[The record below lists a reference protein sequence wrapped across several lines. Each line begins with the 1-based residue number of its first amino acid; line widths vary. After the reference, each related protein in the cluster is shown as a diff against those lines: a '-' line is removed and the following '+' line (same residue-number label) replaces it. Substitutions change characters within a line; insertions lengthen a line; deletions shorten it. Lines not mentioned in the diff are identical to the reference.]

1 MTIQSMDRARTA
13 RTMPS
18 THATVPDTSASAPVV
33 ATANALA
40 LAAPANAW
48 NARPVTTQTAENAS
62 VLRRVTKGVEDRC
75 WGRRIANGATPY
87 TDVTGLRPPYQTHPA
102 TDATGPLS
110 RGGLPLHWPP
120 GMPRFRLGQYIS
132 STFAVTDWRA
142 FRLCGMDEVGRGA
155 YAGPL
160 VAAAVVLPPRFRHP
174 LLRDSK
180 LLTAHQRE
188 AVAEVLRRRAV
199 AWAVAEVPV
208 TDINVRGLGWA
219 NVDIFRRLVDLVQA
233 DGYCC
238 DGKLRIHASH
248 PVHCLV
254 SGDRLVPAVSAA
266 SIIAKVHRDALMRDL
281 HTDAPHYNWAQNKGY
296 GAPEHRA
303 AIREHGPHPEHRR
316 VFLAS
321 VMQTEL
327 EMTAS

>member
-1 MTIQSMDRARTA
+1 M
-13 RTMPS
+13 
-18 THATVPDTSASAPVV
+18 
-33 ATANALA
+33 
-40 LAAPANAW
+40 
-48 NARPVTTQTAENAS
+48 
-62 VLRRVTKGVEDRC
+62 
-75 WGRRIANGATPY
+75 
-87 TDVTGLRPPYQTHPA
+87 
-102 TDATGPLS
+102 
-110 RGGLPLHWPP
+110 PLHCPTE
-120 GMPRFRLGQYIS
+120 MPRFRLGQYIS
-132 STFAVTDWRA
+132 ATFAVTDWRA

-219 NVDIFRRLVDLVQA
+219 NVDIFRRLVDLVAA

-238 DGKLRIHASH
+238 DGKLRIHASQ
-248 PVHCLV
+248 PVHCLI

-266 SIIAKVHRDALMRDL
+266 SLIAKVHRDALMREL
-281 HTDAPHYNWAQNKGY
+281 HDNAPHYNWAQNKGY

>member
-1 MTIQSMDRARTA
+1 
-13 RTMPS
+13 
-18 THATVPDTSASAPVV
+18 
-33 ATANALA
+33 
-40 LAAPANAW
+40 
-48 NARPVTTQTAENAS
+48 
-62 VLRRVTKGVEDRC
+62 
-75 WGRRIANGATPY
+75 
-87 TDVTGLRPPYQTHPA
+87 
-102 TDATGPLS
+102 
-110 RGGLPLHWPP
+110 
-120 GMPRFRLGQYIS
+120 MPRFRLGHYIS
-132 STFAVTDWRA
+132 STFAVTDWHA

-180 LLTAHQRE
+180 LLTANQRE
-188 AVAEVLRRRAV
+188 RVAEVLRRRAV

-219 NVDIFRRLVDLVQA
+219 NVDIFRRLVDLVPA

-238 DGKLRIHASH
+238 DGKLRIHASR
-248 PVHCLV
+248 PVHCLI

-266 SIIAKVHRDALMRDL
+266 SIIAKVHRDALMRGL
-281 HTDAPHYNWAQNKGY
+281 HVDAPHYNWAQNKGY